1 MDAKEAISMRL
12 QFNKEGKGGD
22 KKEFFRTAKDVLET
36 LMPFHTFA
44 DQRGLFQLD
53 SSSFI
58 DEDDESDN
66 NGNKKEKRK
75 KLRLLREAVGMLIA
89 EKEGFAIE
97 DDNDER
103 EEEKRS
109 ENKLENKDEDEQ
121 KVKRRRPSEACALL
135 TEENVLHSGMALR
148 VNKIDDDMLKELRT
162 LHKGLEAC
170 EQSCMPLQRHSDED
184 STSANVLS
192 QAEEFLIERL
202 VSEETRIAL
211 DFKSSELRKI
221 AQEERQKV
229 ADMRRAE
236 AAFALASKAAAAAQ
250 QQQLQLRMQQ
260 QQQQQQL
267 QQQQHQQ

>member
-1 MDAKEAISMRL
+1 
-12 QFNKEGKGGD
+12 
-22 KKEFFRTAKDVLET
+22 
-36 LMPFHTFA
+36 
-44 DQRGLFQLD
+44 
-53 SSSFI
+53 
-58 DEDDESDN
+58 
-66 NGNKKEKRK
+66 
-75 KLRLLREAVGMLIA
+75 
-89 EKEGFAIE
+89 
-97 DDNDER
+97 
-103 EEEKRS
+103 
-109 ENKLENKDEDEQ
+109 
-121 KVKRRRPSEACALL
+121 
-135 TEENVLHSGMALR
+135 
-148 VNKIDDDMLKELRT
+148 MLKELRT

-250 QQQLQLRMQQ
+250 QQPCRWWNPLTKRAWKSWSPHRRQFLRMRCCRCSLFRRRWASIAATAVNVRRLHLLLMF
-260 QQQQQQL
+260 L
-267 QQQQHQQ
+267 QGRLATALFWIIGLVC